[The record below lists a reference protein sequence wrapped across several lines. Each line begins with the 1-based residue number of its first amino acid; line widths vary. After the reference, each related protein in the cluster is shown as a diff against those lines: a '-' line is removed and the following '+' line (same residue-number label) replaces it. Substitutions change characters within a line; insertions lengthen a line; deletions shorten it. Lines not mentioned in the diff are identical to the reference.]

1 MQAIRTI
8 VWVVIAIILT
18 MFAVFNAQ
26 PVTIVLWPGKYA
38 DMPLSLLIIFVF
50 LLGFLPPFLLNL
62 GNRWRLGRRINQ
74 QEQTIAQ
81 LQSAPTI
88 MPVTVAPA
96 PQPNA
101 VTTPDTML

>member
-18 MFAVFNAQ
+18 IFAVFNAQ

-81 LQSAPTI
+81 LQSAPSFA
-88 MPVTVAPA
+88 PV
-96 PQPNA
+96 A
-101 VTTPDTML
+101 VTQAVPPTTPATPDTML